1 MIGIISKVSAVGRGS
16 KVFEQDFSVKFRH
29 SRREQEARLFEAV
42 QRKEA
47 SGSSAVSWRIED
59 LTQWPIRDWTERP
72 IGGSVGISP

>member
-1 MIGIISKVSAVGRGS
+1 MIGVISTVSTVGRGS
-16 KVFEQDFSVKFRH
+16 KFSNKIFSVKSRH
-29 SRREQEARLFEAV
+29 RRREQGARLFEAV

-59 LTQWPIRDWTERP
+59 WTQWPIRDWTERP